1 MGYTAG
7 MTFRLA
13 FTALPA
19 GHSRQRAR
27 CARTG
32 RFVRWSL
39 APSLRVCGVAVDV
52 TPVVAEAPVAPV
64 AAVVVS
70 PVVVTGGVAEVAAL
84 TDHRSVVAP
93 AQSVP
98 VRRRGT
104 GLVGRALVA
113 LRSAGRR
120 AAAAAIESA
129 RSLARVAG
137 GRLARFAGVAALALA
152 LTGDV
157 SPVADVPAPA
167 QVAAARSER
176 GGWPV
181 D

>member
-1 MGYTAG
+1 
-7 MTFRLA
+7 MTYSLA

-19 GHSRQRAR
+19 GHSQQRAR
-27 CARTG
+27 CSTTG
-32 RFVRWSL
+32 RFVRWAV

-52 TPVVAEAPVAPV
+52 TPVVAEAPAAPV
-64 AAVVVS
+64 AAVVAS
-70 PVVVTGGVAEVAAL
+70 PVVVTGGVAVVVSDLRSASPVCAAP
-84 TDHRSVVAP
+84 V
-93 AQSVP
+93 SVP

-120 AAAAAIESA
+120 AAVAVAESA

-137 GRLARFAGVAALALA
+137 GRLARFAGVAALVLALA
-152 LTGDV
+152 GAAGAG
-157 SPVADVPAPA
+157 SAGAAPA
-167 QVAAARSER
+167 QVAAARAER